1 VRAVEAAVGVQIPK
15 NARLIRNLMH
25 GAQFQHDHLVH
36 FYHLHALDWVDIVS
50 ALKAD
55 PKKTAALADNVSNA
69 KVGGAAY
76 FKQVQQRIQ
85 TFVDSGQLGP
95 FANAYWGHPAYKLPP
110 EANLMACAHYIEA
123 LRLQARPPVCTPFS
137 AARTPIRSSWWWAAS
152 PAWPT

>member
-1 VRAVEAAVGVQIPK
+1 M
-15 NARLIRNLMH
+15 IRNLLH

-69 KVGGAAY
+69 NVGGAAY
-76 FKQVQQRIQ
+76 FKSVQQRLQ

-110 EANLMACAHYIEA
+110 EANLMAVPITSRPCAC
-123 LRLQARPPVCTPFS
+123 RPRPPACTPSS
-137 AARTPIRSSWWWAAS
+137 APRTPTCSPWWWAAS
-152 PAWPT
+152 PA